1 MDVREY
7 FDSVRDA
14 QQSINGRLESIA
26 SMRER
31 EGLRAQRYDLAG
43 GGSGNHD
50 AMRATDIRMD
60 AEAAARQELE
70 DLYAIIADGREI
82 CRGIRAANPTHRIWG
97 DVLEFRYCDAMQWKQ
112 VGRALGICIRKAQIE
127 HDNALDWVETV
138 GIARARTGMGQ
149 AELPLTS

>member
-7 FDSVRDA
+7 FDSIRDA

-31 EGLRAQRYDLAG
+31 EGLRAQRYDLT
-43 GGSGNHD
+43 GGSSGNGD
-50 AMRATDIRMD
+50 AMRATDIRID

-70 DLYAIIADGREI
+70 DLYAIIADGRDI

-97 DVLEFRYCDAMQWKQ
+97 DVLEKRYCDAGSWRE
-112 VGRALGICIRKAQIE
+112 VCTALDVCARKAHME
-127 HDNALDWVETV
+127 HDDALAWVESV

-149 AELPLTS
+149 AELPIIA